1 MLNADYKIISKIS
14 TSRLQPVMHKLVHE
28 DQQCA
33 VKGRKIQNHLHN
45 IREIITY
52 CNVKGVQARILS
64 LDQEKAFD
72 RVSHSFLHKVL
83 EKSNIGK
90 YVRDW
95 IRILYDK
102 PCSKIIVNQEL
113 SEEFTLTRSVR
124 QGCSM
129 SPLLYTLILEPL
141 LESIRQYK
149 EIEGIKIPGGGE
161 QKSKAFAD
169 DTMMHTA
176 KYSSITK
183 IIQKFEDFGAASGNK
198 INIAKTSIMN
208 VGTDNNRQNPPFNL
222 KVVTEMKIYGLHFT
236 NKKEQTTIKSWDDLL
251 VKCEKQVKA
260 YENKQQYSEEQE

>member
-1 MLNADYKIISKIS
+1 
-14 TSRLQPVMHKLVHE
+14 MHKLVHE

-52 CNVKGVQARILS
+52 CRIKGLPARILS

-72 RVSHSFLHKVL
+72 RVSHSFLHKIL
-83 EKSNIGK
+83 EASNISR

-95 IRILYDK
+95 IQILYDN
-102 PCSKIIVNQEL
+102 PCSQVIVNPEL

-141 LESIRQYK
+141 LENIRQDK

-169 DTMMHTA
+169 DTIMLTT
-176 KYSSITK
+176 KDSSITK
-183 IIQKFEDFGAASGNK
+183 IIKKFEEYGEASGNK

-208 VGTDNNRQNPPFNL
+208 IGTDNNRQTPPLNL
-222 KVVTEMKIYGLHFT
+222 KVVKDVWATFH
-236 NKKEQTTIKSWDDLL
+236 EQGRANHNQI
-251 VKCEKQVKA
+251 VG
-260 YENKQQYSEEQE
+260 